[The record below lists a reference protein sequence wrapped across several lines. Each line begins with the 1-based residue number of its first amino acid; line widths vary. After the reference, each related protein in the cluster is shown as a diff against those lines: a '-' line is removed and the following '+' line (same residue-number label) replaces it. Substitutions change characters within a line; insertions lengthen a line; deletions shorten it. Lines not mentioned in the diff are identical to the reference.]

1 MKTTR
6 QFSLFTLLN
15 YFFLSLFGFAMIYP
29 FIYILVYSLN
39 DGEDSMLGALY
50 FFPRKFTLHNYAE
63 VFDNARIWQ
72 AYKITLMRTVLGTF
86 LHVALCT
93 LMAYSL
99 SKKSLP
105 GRTFFTFYIFLPTI
119 FSAGF
124 IPYFITLQKLHLINS
139 FWVFVIP
146 MLFNFLHIVI
156 IRTFLQGIPEELE
169 ESARIDGYGDFQ
181 IFLRVVLPLSGP
193 VLATIA
199 LFIGVTH
206 WNDWFSGAYYVSDKD
221 IIPVQTLLQQLL
233 TEAEAL
239 SSSMQRAAQQGGQ
252 TVNVNVS
259 GATPESMR
267 MALLVITVFPI
278 LCIYPFLQRYFVK
291 GVMLGSVKG

>member
-1 MKTTR
+1 MVKR
-6 QFSLFTLLN
+6 QFSIFNCLN
-15 YFFLSLFGFAMIYP
+15 YIFLTLFGLSMIYP

-39 DGEDSMLGALY
+39 DGKDSMMGALY

-63 VFDNARIWQ
+63 VFENARIWQ
-72 AYKITLMRTVLGTF
+72 AYKITLLRTVLGTF
-86 LHVALCT
+86 LHVGLCT
-93 LMAYSL
+93 LMAYAL
-99 SKKSLP
+99 SKKTLP
-105 GRTFFTFYIFLPTI
+105 GRTFFTYYIFLPTI

-124 IPYFITLQKLHLINS
+124 IPYFITLQKLHLINT
-139 FWVFVIP
+139 FWVYVIP
-146 MLFNFLHIVI
+146 MLFNFMHIVI
-156 IRTFLQGIPEELE
+156 LRTFLQGIPEELE

-181 IFLRVVLPLSGP
+181 IFLKIILPLSGP

-199 LFIGVTH
+199 LFIGVSH
-206 WNDWFSGAYYVSDKD
+206 WNDWFTGAYYVSDKEL
-221 IIPVQTLLQQLL
+221 IPVQTLLQEML

-252 TVNVNVS
+252 TVNVNMA
-259 GATPESMR
+259 GATPESLR

-291 GVMLGSVKG
+291 GVMIGSVKG

>member
-1 MKTTR
+1 MAKR
-6 QFSLFTLLN
+6 QFSIFSGLN
-15 YFFLSLFGFAMIYP
+15 YLFLTLFGLSMIYP
-29 FIYILVYSLN
+29 FIYILAYSLN
-39 DGEDSMLGALY
+39 DGKDSMLGALY
-50 FFPRKFTLHNYAE
+50 FLPRKFTLENYAE

-72 AYKITLMRTVLGTF
+72 AYKITLYRTLLGTF

-93 LMAYSL
+93 LMAYAL

-139 FWVFVIP
+139 FWVYVIP
-146 MLFNFLHIVI
+146 MLFNFMHIVI
-156 IRTFLQGIPEELE
+156 LRTFLQGIPEELE

-181 IFLRVVLPLSGP
+181 IFVRIILPLSGP

-199 LFIGVTH
+199 LFIGVSH
-206 WNDWFSGAYYVSDKD
+206 WNDWFSGAYYVSNKD
-221 IIPVQTLLQQLL
+221 IIPVQTLLQEML

-252 TVNVNVS
+252 TVNVNIE
-259 GATPESMR
+259 GATPESLR

-291 GVMLGSVKG
+291 GVMIGSVKG

>member
-1 MKTTR
+1 MAKR
-6 QFSLFTLLN
+6 QFSVFNCLN
-15 YFFLSLFGFAMIYP
+15 YIFLTLFGLSMIYP

-39 DGEDSMLGALY
+39 DGKDSMMGALY
-50 FFPRKFTLHNYAE
+50 FFPRKFTLDNYAD
-63 VFDNARIWQ
+63 VFENARIWQ
-72 AYKITLMRTVLGTF
+72 AYKITLLRTVIGTF
-86 LHVALCT
+86 LHVVLCT
-93 LMAYSL
+93 LMAYAL
-99 SKKSLP
+99 SKKTLP
-105 GRTFFTFYIFLPTI
+105 GRSFFTYYIFLPTI

-139 FWVFVIP
+139 FWVYVIP
-146 MLFNFLHIVI
+146 MLFNFMHIVI
-156 IRTFLQGIPEELE
+156 LRTFLQGIPEELE

-181 IFLRVVLPLSGP
+181 IFLKIILPLSGP

-199 LFIGVTH
+199 LFIGVSH
-206 WNDWFSGAYYVSDKD
+206 WNDWFAGAYYVSNKD
-221 IIPVQTLLQQLL
+221 LIPVQTLLQEML

-252 TVNVNVS
+252 TVNVNTA
-259 GATPESMR
+259 GATPESLR

-291 GVMLGSVKG
+291 GVMIGSVKG

>member
-1 MKTTR
+1 MAKR
-6 QFSLFTLLN
+6 QFSVFNCFN
-15 YFFLSLFGFAMIYP
+15 YIFLTLFGLSMIYP

-39 DGEDSMLGALY
+39 DGKDSMMGALY
-50 FFPRKFTLHNYAE
+50 FFPRKFTLDNYAD
-63 VFDNARIWQ
+63 VFENARIWQ
-72 AYKITLMRTVLGTF
+72 AYKITLLRTVIGTF
-86 LHVALCT
+86 LHVVLCT
-93 LMAYSL
+93 LMAYAL
-99 SKKSLP
+99 SKKTLP
-105 GRTFFTFYIFLPTI
+105 GRSFFTYYIFLPTI

-139 FWVFVIP
+139 FWVYVIP
-146 MLFNFLHIVI
+146 MLFNFMHIVI
-156 IRTFLQGIPEELE
+156 LRTFLQGIPEELE

-181 IFLRVVLPLSGP
+181 IFLKIILPLSGP

-199 LFIGVTH
+199 LFIGVSH
-206 WNDWFSGAYYVSDKD
+206 WNDWFAGAYYVSNKD
-221 IIPVQTLLQQLL
+221 LIPVQTLLQEML

-252 TVNVNVS
+252 TVNVNTA
-259 GATPESMR
+259 GATPESLR

-291 GVMLGSVKG
+291 GVMIGSVKG

>member
-1 MKTTR
+1 MSKR
-6 QFSLFTLLN
+6 RFSPFEALN
-15 YFFLSLFGFAMIYP
+15 YVLLTLFGLSMIYP

-39 DGEDSMLGALY
+39 DGKDSMMGALY
-50 FFPRKFTLHNYAE
+50 FLPRKVTLENYAQ
-63 VFDNARIWQ
+63 VFENREIWQ
-72 AYKITLMRTVLGTF
+72 AYKITLARTLLGIV
-86 LHVALCT
+86 LHVTLCT
-93 LMAYSL
+93 LMAYAL
-99 SKKSLP
+99 SKKTLP

-139 FWVFVIP
+139 FWVYVIP
-146 MLFNFLHIVI
+146 LLFNFMHIVI

-181 IFLRVVLPLSGP
+181 IFLRIVLPLSGP
-193 VLATIA
+193 VLATIS

-206 WNDWFSGAYYVSDKD
+206 WNDWFTGAYYVSNKELL
-221 IIPVQTLLQQLL
+221 PVQTLLQQML
-233 TEAEAL
+233 TEMEAL
-239 SSSMQRAAQQGGQ
+239 SSSMQRASQQGGQ
-252 TVNVNVS
+252 TVNANMA
-259 GATPESMR
+259 GATPESLR

-278 LCIYPFLQRYFVK
+278 LCVYPFLQRYFVK

>member
-1 MKTTR
+1 MKKR
-6 QFSLFTLLN
+6 RFSLFSIVNYAFLTL
-15 YFFLSLFGFAMIYP
+15 FSLSMIYP

-39 DGEDSMLGALY
+39 DGKDSMMGALY
-50 FFPRKFTLHNYAE
+50 VLPRKFTFENYAQ
-63 VFDNARIWQ
+63 VFENHLIWQ
-72 AYKITLMRTVLGTF
+72 AYKITILRTLLGVV
-86 LHVALCT
+86 LHVTLCT
-93 LMAYSL
+93 LMAYAL
-99 SKKSLP
+99 SKKTLP

-119 FSAGF
+119 FGAGF

-139 FWVFVIP
+139 FWVYVIP
-146 MLFNFLHIVI
+146 LLFNFMHIVI

-181 IFLRVVLPLSGP
+181 IFLRIVLPLSGP
-193 VLATIA
+193 VLATIS

-206 WNDWFSGAYYVSDKD
+206 WNDWFSGAYYVSNKELL
-221 IIPVQTLLQQLL
+221 PVQTLLQQML
-233 TEAEAL
+233 TEMEAL

-252 TVNVNVS
+252 TVNVNMA
-259 GATPESMR
+259 GATPESLR

-278 LCIYPFLQRYFVK
+278 LCVYPFLQRYFVK

>member
-1 MKTTR
+1 METR
-6 QFSLFTLLN
+6 RFSAFNAFNYVLLA
-15 YFFLSLFGFAMIYP
+15 LFGFSMIYP

-39 DGEDSMLGALY
+39 DGKDSMMGALY
-50 FFPRKFTLHNYAE
+50 FLPRKFTLDNYVE
-63 VFDNARIWQ
+63 VFENARIWK
-72 AYKITLMRTVLGTF
+72 AYQITVFRTLLGTF
-86 LHVALCT
+86 LHVLLCT
-93 LMAYSL
+93 LMAYAL
-99 SKKSLP
+99 SKKTLP

-124 IPYFITLQKLHLINS
+124 IPYFITLQKLHLINT
-139 FWVFVIP
+139 FWVYVIP
-146 MLFNFLHIVI
+146 FLFNFMHIVI

-181 IFLRVVLPLSGP
+181 IFLRIILPLSGP

-206 WNDWFSGAYYVSDKD
+206 WNDWFSGAYYVSDKEL
-221 IIPVQTLLQQLL
+221 IPVQTLLQEML

-239 SSSMQRAAQQGGQ
+239 SSSMQRAAEQGGQ
-252 TVNVNVS
+252 TINANAA
-259 GATPESMR
+259 GATPESLR

-291 GVMLGSVKG
+291 GVMIGSVKG

>member
-1 MKTTR
+1 MAKR
-6 QFSLFTLLN
+6 QFSVFNCLN
-15 YFFLSLFGFAMIYP
+15 YIFLTLFGLSMIYP

-39 DGEDSMLGALY
+39 DGKDSMMGALY
-50 FFPRKFTLHNYAE
+50 FFPRKFTLDNYAD
-63 VFDNARIWQ
+63 VFENARIWQ
-72 AYKITLMRTVLGTF
+72 AYKITLLRTVIGTF
-86 LHVALCT
+86 LHVVLCT
-93 LMAYSL
+93 LMAYAL
-99 SKKSLP
+99 SKKTLP
-105 GRTFFTFYIFLPTI
+105 GRSFFTYYIFLPTI

-139 FWVFVIP
+139 FWVYVIP
-146 MLFNFLHIVI
+146 MLFNFMHIVI
-156 IRTFLQGIPEELE
+156 LRTFLQGIPEELE

-181 IFLRVVLPLSGP
+181 IFLKIILPLSGP

-199 LFIGVTH
+199 LFIGVSH
-206 WNDWFSGAYYVSDKD
+206 WNDWFAGAYYVSNKD
-221 IIPVQTLLQQLL
+221 LIPVQTLLQEML

-252 TVNVNVS
+252 TVNVNAA
-259 GATPESMR
+259 GTTPESLR

-291 GVMLGSVKG
+291 GVMIGSVKG